1 MGLTEGVVMDKL
13 VTIILADALIC
24 LPNDSPL
31 SIRLLCLPVM
41 YEDELN
47 SGFVELKY
55 LCFRRW

>member
-24 LPNDSPL
+24 LPNDPPL

-47 SGFVELKY
+47 SGFVELK
-55 LCFRRW
+55 